1 LQLIK
6 IIDRLKI
13 DAMYYN
19 ELIHHDSSNC
29 IEYAAYNQV
38 LILSSIESTHQKEKK
53 GISYLEKIKRNVAIL
68 KVDINCK

>member
-1 LQLIK
+1 
-6 IIDRLKI
+6 
-13 DAMYYN
+13 M
-19 ELIHHDSSNC
+19 DSSNC

-38 LILSSIESTHQKEKK
+38 LILSSIESKHQEEKK